1 MRNINMDTIGKFAKG
16 VCNILVS
23 GAILV
28 LSCKALNMNVEQH
41 ETGYYDAVEVI
52 MNNRSMFSSS
62 KKELIGLLKRD
73 ETSEYY
79 KTVISI
85 VESNSF
91 SSEKVEM
98 IKLLNQ

>member
-1 MRNINMDTIGKFAKG
+1 MKNINLDTIGKLAKG

-28 LSCKALNMNVEQH
+28 LSCKAFDMNVEQH
-41 ETGYYDAVEVI
+41 DVGYYDAVKVI
-52 MNNRSMFSSS
+52 MNNIMFSRSRT
-62 KKELIGLLKRD
+62 ELIGLLKRD

-79 KTVISI
+79 KTVIAI

-91 SSEKVEM
+91 VSEKVDM
-98 IKLLNQ
+98 IKLLNH

>member
-28 LSCKALNMNVEQH
+28 LSCKTFNMNVEQH
-41 ETGYYDAVEVI
+41 DIGYNDAVEAI
-52 MNNRSMFSSS
+52 MNSTMFSRSRM
-62 KKELIGLLKRD
+62 EMIGLLKRD